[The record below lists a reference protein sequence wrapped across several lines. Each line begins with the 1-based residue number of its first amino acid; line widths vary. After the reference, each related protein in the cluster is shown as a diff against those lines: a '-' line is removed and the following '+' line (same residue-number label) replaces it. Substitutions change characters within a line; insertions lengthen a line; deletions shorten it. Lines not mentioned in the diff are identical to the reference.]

1 MENALIKDNASVTAS
16 TTATA
21 IAVSSNPSSSIMIPM
36 PSIFISKRDG
46 RLRWC
51 ERCNYVKP
59 DRCHHCSECDTC
71 VLKMD
76 HHCPWVNGCVGYF
89 NYKCFYLFIVYTS
102 LYADFAFA
110 ATVPVLVEQLKE
122 DKYLDIQL
130 IVLMIF
136 GFIFGLLLTGFTLVH
151 TIYVLRNRTTIESI
165 SFRTRTYHVRVQFD
179 SENPLGYGVATTH
192 PGENLWN
199 LGWKKNWKDVMGNKW
214 WLWFI
219 PFGNPPGDGLEYPFN
234 PDLQSRLIED
244 ARRQSQAHEDRM
256 AMMMQQAQQSSTRSG
271 GGGGGRRS

>member
-51 ERCNYVKP
+51 EKCNYVKP

-89 NYKCFYLFIVYTS
+89 NYKFFYLFIVYTS

-122 DKYLDIQL
+122 D
-130 IVLMIF
+130 VR
-136 GFIFGLLLTGFTLVH
+136 H
-151 TIYVLRNRTTIESI
+151 I
-165 SFRTRTYHVRVQFD
+165 STYNC
-179 SENPLGYGVATTH
+179 NP
-192 PGENLWN
+192 
-199 LGWKKNWKDVMGNKW
+199 
-214 WLWFI
+214 
-219 PFGNPPGDGLEYPFN
+219 
-234 PDLQSRLIED
+234 
-244 ARRQSQAHEDRM
+244 
-256 AMMMQQAQQSSTRSG
+256 
-271 GGGGGRRS
+271 